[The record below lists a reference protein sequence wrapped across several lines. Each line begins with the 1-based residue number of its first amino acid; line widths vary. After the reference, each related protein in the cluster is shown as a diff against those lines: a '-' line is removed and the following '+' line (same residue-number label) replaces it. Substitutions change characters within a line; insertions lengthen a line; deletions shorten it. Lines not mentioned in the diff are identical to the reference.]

1 MQDQYF
7 IKVWGKKIPKHVGWI
22 LGLLSGTSQNSG
34 QKGGMESGE
43 VEKVK
48 TDLGKDKTSEEL
60 L

>member
-48 TDLGKDKTSEEL
+48 TDLGKDKT
-60 L
+60 